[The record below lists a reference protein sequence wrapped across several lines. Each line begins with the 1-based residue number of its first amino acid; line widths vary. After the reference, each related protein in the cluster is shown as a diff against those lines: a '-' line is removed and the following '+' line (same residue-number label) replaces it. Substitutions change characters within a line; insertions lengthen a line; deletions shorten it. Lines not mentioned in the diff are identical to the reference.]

1 VLSFEEVQDPS
12 HHRGTRADS
21 GASLLECPRL
31 MVIHDLT
38 ASQCRELL
46 GRTHLGR
53 LACAKADQPYIT
65 PIFFYYD
72 AGQDSLFSF
81 STLGQKVEWMRGNPK
96 VCVEVDEIIGQQNWR
111 TVLVFGRYEEI
122 DDSAAGRVLRTMIQ
136 SKLEGQPGWWLPGA
150 AKLAGGPEHH
160 VAVLYR
166 VRVDRLSGRH
176 AARPVGT

>member
-1 VLSFEEVQDPS
+1 
-12 HHRGTRADS
+12 
-21 GASLLECPRL
+21 
-31 MVIHDLT
+31 MVIHELT

-46 GRTHLGR
+46 GRMHLGR

-81 STLGQKVEWMRGNPK
+81 STLGQKIDWMRGNPK
-96 VCVEVDEIIGQQNWR
+96 VCVEVDEIIGQSNWR

-122 DDSAAGRVLRTMIQ
+122 DDSAAGRVLRTVVQ
-136 SKLEGQPGWWLPGA
+136 AKLEGQPGWWVPGA
-150 AKLAGGPEHH
+150 AKLAGGQEHH

-166 VRVDRLSGRH
+166 VRIDRLSGRH